1 MLLDMRDAFFE
12 ELCIN
17 ANVNPNIVILS
28 ADHGAFALE
37 DFAKNNPSQYINIG
51 IAEQNM
57 IGMAAGMAKIGF
69 RPYIYGLS
77 AFIPMRV
84 LEQIKIDLAHD
95 SLPAILIGDGA
106 GLVYSHLG
114 PSHQCTEDI
123 AVTRAIPNLEIY
135 SPCDSRELDLCFR
148 SARESKTTAYIRI
161 GKADRGAVHSK
172 DIHNWKK
179 GDLIKVADADE
190 EANAVG
196 ALKLAFIATGSMVQ
210 TALNLKI
217 NSFTGAEVWSVPTL
231 KPINKDQILAISEKI
246 RTVVVMEEH
255 SVFGGLGSIVAE
267 ILSESGGSNVL
278 RIGVQDRFSEKCGSY
293 EYLLKEHQLDEN
305 SISNKIYKFTS
316 TTA

>member
-1 MLLDMRDAFFE
+1 MRDALSKILVRHGVSDSSVIVLTGDHGYALFDSFRSQCPE
-12 ELCIN
+12 QFIN
-17 ANVNPNIVILS
+17 A
-28 ADHGAFALE
+28 
-37 DFAKNNPSQYINIG
+37 G

-95 SLPAILIGDGA
+95 ALPVILIGDGA

-114 PSHQCTEDI
+114 SSHQCTEDI

-161 GKADRGAVHSK
+161 GKADRGEVHSD

-179 GDLIKVADADE
+179 GDLIQVADADE
-190 EANAVG
+190 EANKVG
-196 ALKLAFIATGSMVQ
+196 ALKLAFIATGSMVR
-210 TALNLKI
+210 TALNVKRE
-217 NSFTGAEVWSVPTL
+217 SFTGAEVWSAPTL
-231 KPINKDQILAISEKI
+231 KPINRDQILAISEKI
-246 RTVVVMEEH
+246 RTIVVMEEH
-255 SVFGGLGSIVAE
+255 SVFGGLGSVVAE

-305 SISNKIYKFTS
+305 SIRNKIYKFTS

>member
-1 MLLDMRDAFFE
+1 MRDTLSKILVRHGTADSSVIVLTGDHGYALFDSFRSQCPE
-12 ELCIN
+12 QFIN
-17 ANVNPNIVILS
+17 A
-28 ADHGAFALE
+28 
-37 DFAKNNPSQYINIG
+37 G

-95 SLPAILIGDGA
+95 ALPAILIGDGA

-114 PSHQCTEDI
+114 SSHQCTEDI

-161 GKADRGAVHSK
+161 GKGDRGEVHSD

-190 EANAVG
+190 EANKVG
-196 ALKLAFIATGSMVQ
+196 ALKLAFIATGSMVR

-217 NSFTGAEVWSVPTL
+217 ESFTGAEVWSAPTL
-231 KPINKDQILAISEKI
+231 KPINRDQILAISEKN
-246 RTVVVMEEH
+246 RTIVVMEEH
-255 SVFGGLGSIVAE
+255 SVFGGLGSVVAE

-305 SISNKIYKFTS
+305 SVRNKIYKFTS

>member
-1 MLLDMRDAFFE
+1 MRDALSKILVRHGVSDSSVIVLTGDHGY
-12 ELCIN
+12 ELFDSFRSQCPEQFIN
-17 ANVNPNIVILS
+17 A
-28 ADHGAFALE
+28 
-37 DFAKNNPSQYINIG
+37 G

-77 AFIPMRV
+77 SFIPMRV

-95 SLPAILIGDGA
+95 ALPAILIGDGA

-114 PSHQCTEDI
+114 SSHQCTEDI
-123 AVTRAIPNLEIY
+123 AATRAIPNLEIY
-135 SPCDSRELDLCFR
+135 SPCDSRELDLCFS

-161 GKADRGAVHSK
+161 GKADRGEVHSN

-196 ALKLAFIATGSMVQ
+196 TLKLAFIATGSMVR

-231 KPINKDQILAISEKI
+231 KPINRDQILAISEKI
-246 RTVVVMEEH
+246 RTFVVLEEH

-267 ILSESGGSNVL
+267 ILSESGRSNVL
-278 RIGVQDRFSEKCGSY
+278 RIGIQDRFSEKCGSY

-305 SISNKIYKFTS
+305 SISIKIYRFTS

>member
-1 MLLDMRDAFFE
+1 MRDTLSKILLRHGTADSSVIVLTGDHGYALFDSFRSQCPE
-12 ELCIN
+12 QFIN
-17 ANVNPNIVILS
+17 A
-28 ADHGAFALE
+28 
-37 DFAKNNPSQYINIG
+37 G

-95 SLPAILIGDGA
+95 ALPAILIGDGA

-114 PSHQCTEDI
+114 SSHQCTEDI

-255 SVFGGLGSIVAE
+255 SVFGGLGSVVAE

-305 SISNKIYKFTS
+305 SIRNKIYKFTS

>member
-1 MLLDMRDAFFE
+1 MRDALSKILVRHGVADSRVIVLTGDHGYALFDSFRSQCPE
-12 ELCIN
+12 QFIN
-17 ANVNPNIVILS
+17 A
-28 ADHGAFALE
+28 
-37 DFAKNNPSQYINIG
+37 G

-114 PSHQCTEDI
+114 SSHQCTEDI

-135 SPCDSRELDLCFR
+135 SPCDSSELDLCFR
-148 SARESKTTAYIRI
+148 SARESKNTAYIRI
-161 GKADRGAVHSK
+161 GKADRGEVHSN

-196 ALKLAFIATGSMVQ
+196 ALKLAFIATGSMVR

-231 KPINKDQILAISEKI
+231 KPINRNQILGISEKI
-246 RTVVVMEEH
+246 RIIVVMEEH
-255 SVFGGLGSIVAE
+255 SVFGGLGSVVAE
-267 ILSESGGSNVL
+267 ILSESGESNVL

-293 EYLLKEHQLDEN
+293 EYLLKEHQIDEN
-305 SISNKIYKFTS
+305 SIRNKIYKFLS
-316 TTA
+316 TAA

>member
-1 MLLDMRDAFFE
+1 MRDTLSKVLVRHGTADSSVIVLTGDHGYALFDSFRSQCPE
-12 ELCIN
+12 QFIN
-17 ANVNPNIVILS
+17 A
-28 ADHGAFALE
+28 
-37 DFAKNNPSQYINIG
+37 G

-95 SLPAILIGDGA
+95 ALPAILIGDGA

-114 PSHQCTEDI
+114 SSHQCTEDI

-148 SARESKTTAYIRI
+148 SARKSKTTAYIRI
-161 GKADRGAVHSK
+161 GKADRGEVHSD

-179 GDLIKVADADE
+179 GDLIKVADANE
-190 EANAVG
+190 EANKVG
-196 ALKLAFIATGSMVQ
+196 ALKLAFIATGSMVR
-210 TALNLKI
+210 TALNLKKE
-217 NSFTGAEVWSVPTL
+217 SFTGAEVWSAPTL
-231 KPINKDQILAISEKI
+231 KPINRDQILAISEKI
-246 RTVVVMEEH
+246 KTIVVMEEH
-255 SVFGGLGSIVAE
+255 SVFGGLGSVVAE

-305 SISNKIYKFTS
+305 SIRNKIYKFIS
-316 TTA
+316 MIA

>member
-1 MLLDMRDAFFE
+1 MRDALSKILVRHGAADSSMIVLTGDHGYALFDSFRSQCPE
-12 ELCIN
+12 QFIN
-17 ANVNPNIVILS
+17 A
-28 ADHGAFALE
+28 
-37 DFAKNNPSQYINIG
+37 G

-95 SLPAILIGDGA
+95 SLPATLIGDGA